1 MRCVHEVVPYI
12 TKAAEQS
19 LFYHIS
25 SLHQTGPR
33 AHKLVN
39 QYQIIVFEDLQVK
52 NLTKAPAPKQDEKGK
67 YVPNGAAAKAG
78 LNKSILDAGWSEH
91 VYTDGERQGSMHRQH
106 DGNGAAFNMN
116 TNRVTNEAIAYLA
129 GLFDGEGSI
138 NIFKQS
144 NKKDRINSGYF
155 LEISIG

>member
-52 NLTKAPAPKQDEKGK
+52 NLTKAPAPKHDEKGK

-78 LNKSILDAGWSEH
+78 LNKSILDAGWSTFTQM
-91 VYTDGERQGSMHRQH
+91 VSVKAACIASMMAMELHS
-106 DGNGAAFNMN
+106 
-116 TNRVTNEAIAYLA
+116 T
-129 GLFDGEGSI
+129 
-138 NIFKQS
+138 
-144 NKKDRINSGYF
+144 
-155 LEISIG
+155 